1 MGRMRGPSKSHAV
14 LSRRQKAADLYLQGH
29 TMAQISD
36 QLNVA
41 VGTVHNDLKRVREA
55 WRESSVRDFDEL
67 RTIELLK
74 IERIEQE
81 AWAGWGRSQQ
91 PQQTA
96 TIKGEGGPSQK
107 ASKTMKTRVGDPRF
121 LDVLAR
127 CSAQRRQL
135 MGLDLPIAT
144 TPPTPA
150 DAGSPLPSIDDQRG
164 QLLAMIESMRERSR
178 HADAAKLLEDHVI
191 DVAVSQP
198 IDEQPSQGVLSE

>member
-1 MGRMRGPSKSHAV
+1 
-14 LSRRQKAADLYLQGH
+14 
-29 TMAQISD
+29 MAQISD

-41 VGTVHNDLKRVREA
+41 VGTIHNDLKRVREA

-96 TIKGEGGPSQK
+96 TIKGEGGPGQK

-135 MGLDLPIAT
+135 MGLDLPVAT
-144 TPPTPA
+144 TPPVPA
-150 DAGSPLPSIDDQRG
+150 DGGSPPPSIDDQRG

-178 HADAAKLLEDHVI
+178 QAEAARLLEEPADNVI
-191 DVAVSQP
+191 DVVMSQP
-198 IDEQPSQGVLSE
+198 LDEQPS